1 MGSEMCI
8 RDRVPP
14 AALVFAA
21 LGSILFGFAT
31 PTEAAGCGA
40 MGALLLSIAYRKL
53 TLPKLQDAL
62 VKTLEITA
70 LIMVLVAAS
79 VGVAKPNKILPKAAK
94 TKAAGGT
101 NPRKNST
108 HTSFMLAARISS
120 GRTGPNFGLII
131 HLIVV

>member
-1 MGSEMCI
+1 MMDPKLGPPLPKKLQSTDM
-8 RDRVPP
+8 RDVWKEFFIGLVPP

-40 MGALLLSIAYRKL
+40 AGSLLLALAYKKL
-53 TLPKLQDAL
+53 TISKLQDAL

-79 VGVAKPNKILPKAAK
+79 
-94 TKAAGGT
+94 
-101 NPRKNST
+101 
-108 HTSFMLAARISS
+108 
-120 GRTGPNFGLII
+120 NFLWSCIC
-131 HLIVV
+131 

>member
-1 MGSEMCI
+1 M
-8 RDRVPP
+8 PP

-40 MGALLLSIAYRKL
+40 MGALLLSLAYKNL
-53 TLPKLQDAL
+53 LQKLQEAL

-79 VGVAKPNKILPKAAK
+79 NFFGAVFARLGTPMVLTDFLLSLEMNRYLILA
-94 TKAAGGT
+94 
-101 NPRKNST
+101 
-108 HTSFMLAARISS
+108 
-120 GRTGPNFGLII
+120 
-131 HLIVV
+131 IVMVVIFLLGWPLEWVPIA